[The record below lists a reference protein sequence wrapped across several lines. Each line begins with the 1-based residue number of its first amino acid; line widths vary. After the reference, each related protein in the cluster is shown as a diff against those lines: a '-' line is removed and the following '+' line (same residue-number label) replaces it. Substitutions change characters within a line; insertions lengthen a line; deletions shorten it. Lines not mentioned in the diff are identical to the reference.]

1 MQKDTLD
8 KKSKKFF
15 TIFFSIVMISIVVTY
30 YKYVISKDYDVF
42 TSEEEIPNEIISI
55 SNLAL

>member
-1 MQKDTLD
+1 MQNDTFD

-15 TIFFSIVMISIVVTY
+15 TIFFSIIMISIVITY
-30 YKYVISKDYDVF
+30 YKYVINKNYDVF
-42 TSEEEIPNEIISI
+42 ISEEEIPSAIINI